1 MVRFFFSIAI
11 LSLLCGCAPNL
22 VGARWENNASPTP
35 PKDTPFDSF
44 VFLIDGDT
52 INASEGLR
60 MAYAKMLEGALPA
73 NENCQLNIKVK
84 GTVEESF
91 ASWWYLGVIVFL
103 PLWPAMPRETDM
115 ELFMDAGLF
124 CDGQLVQQITLT
136 EEEHPRLFWYGPYRN
151 SEIQASADMMHI
163 KLMKRLR
170 SAIQQDVPVDTGMS
184 SDF

>member
-1 MVRFFFSIAI
+1 VVRFFFFIAI

-22 VGARWENNASPTP
+22 VGARWEDNSSPTP
-35 PKDTPFDSF
+35 PKDSTFDSF
-44 VFLIDGDT
+44 VFFIDGDT
-52 INASEGLR
+52 IDASDGLR
-60 MAYAKMLEGALPA
+60 MAYAKMLEGALPT
-73 NENCQLNIKVK
+73 NEKCRLQVKVK
-84 GTVEESF
+84 GTVEENY

-115 ELFMDAGLF
+115 ELLMEAWLF
-124 CDGQLVQQITLT
+124 CEGDLFQQITLT

-151 SEIQASADMMHI
+151 SEIQASADMIHF

-170 SAIQQDVPVDTGMS
+170 SAIEQNVPVDTDIS